1 MIGWP
6 AEVLTGMRA
15 VVTVTMIALGLS
27 TIAMPEIAR
36 RMSEAFDRTTNHATA
51 WIGQHGRM
59 EYHDL
64 LRAVVVHREMPT
76 AQSLAAL
83 ILRHEI
89 FQSRIETWRSGA
101 FARFVDSSP
110 ERRSGFDAVLAG
122 AQRLDRLMVS
132 PAAGQRLDEVL
143 ESLLSLERHIID
155 LAAQSFHVEIEK
167 MNDATLQLGI
177 LQKIQAILIAL
188 LIVCC
193 FLFYIII
200 SGQNRKITASN
211 VAQRRI
217 AEENAYL
224 AAHDALTGLPNRS
237 TFFSRLD
244 TALRI
249 AKSGHTVCVIAIDL
263 DGFKPV
269 NDVLGH
275 KAGDH
280 LLIAI
285 SERLRVVM
293 ADVAGGLVARMGGD
307 EFLLLVE
314 GIRDAEMAEA
324 FAEGVLHALRQPN
337 AIDGHTVSV
346 DASLGLAVLED
357 FTTSGVD
364 LANQADVALQHAKG
378 GGKGRVV
385 TFAPSMLDGL
395 MRRRRL
401 EADLAE
407 ADIAAQFA
415 PHYQPIVNL
424 ATGAIVGVEALARW
438 THPNLGPIPPTEF
451 IPIAEA
457 SGRVVD
463 IGRHMIEAA
472 CADATRFPAPVPV
485 SVNLSAVQFVRTDVP
500 ELVSTVLARTGLA
513 PARLKL
519 EVTESVMIH
528 DARGTRQLID
538 GLQRLGVCVSLDD
551 FGTGYS
557 SLSYLRDFSFDAL
570 KIDRGF
576 IAEFEKDPKA
586 RAIVQSIVG
595 LAHSLDMSV
604 VAEGIETGEQARLV
618 MAVGCLHG
626 QGYHFAR
633 PMPFQEL
640 RRMMASRRAA

>member
-15 VVTVTMIALGLS
+15 IVTVTMIALGLS
-27 TIAMPEIAR
+27 TIALPESAR

-64 LRAVVVHREMPT
+64 LRAVVVHRDMPT
-76 AQSLAAL
+76 PQSLAAL
-83 ILRHEI
+83 KLRHEI

-110 ERRSGFDAVLAG
+110 ERRSGFNAVLAG
-122 AQRLDRLMVS
+122 VQKLDNLMSPTETRLD
-132 PAAGQRLDEVL
+132 LDEVL
-143 ESLLSLERHIID
+143 ASLLSLERQIID
-155 LAAQSFHVEIEK
+155 LAAQSFNVEIEK
-167 MNDATLQLGI
+167 MNDAASQLGI

-193 FLFYIII
+193 FLFYIIT
-200 SGQNRKITASN
+200 SAQNREIAASN

-244 TALRI
+244 RALRS
-249 AKSGHTVCVIAIDL
+249 AKPGHTACVIAIDL

-285 SERLRVVM
+285 SGRLRVVM
-293 ADVAGGLVARMGGD
+293 SDVAGGLVARMGGD

-314 GIRDAEMAEA
+314 GIRDADMAEA

-337 AIDGHTVSV
+337 AIDGHKVSV

-364 LANQADVALQHAKG
+364 LANQADVALQHAKC

-385 TFAPSMLDGL
+385 AFAPSMLDGL

-401 EADLAE
+401 EADIAD
-407 ADIAAQFA
+407 ADIATQFA

-424 ATGAIVGVEALARW
+424 ATGAMVGVEALARW
-438 THPNLGPIPPTEF
+438 THPKLGSIPPTEF

-457 SGRVVD
+457 SGSVVD
-463 IGRHMIEAA
+463 LGRHMIEAA
-472 CADATRFPAPVPV
+472 CADASRFPVPISV

-538 GLQRLGVCVSLDD
+538 ALQRLGVCVSLDD

-557 SLSYLRDFSFDAL
+557 SLSYLRDFAFDAL
-570 KIDRGF
+570 KIDRSF
-576 IAEFEKDPKA
+576 IAAFEKDPKA

-595 LAHSLDMSV
+595 LAHSLNMSV

-618 MAVGCLHG
+618 MAVGCLYG

-633 PMPFQEL
+633 PMPFEEL
-640 RRMMASRRAA
+640 QRMLASRCAA